1 MEGGGGVASVASLTM
16 DCEDMFKEI
25 TKKLYGED
33 AAMGV
38 GVNVSVGPGGAGGAV
53 AGGVEYPPAE
63 RELVDDLRP
72 EEHITAWGLAA
83 LMQNGFPPP
92 GILQANFTPRTDP
105 SAEDRWTA
113 AEEPLAWAH
122 SRVAAYN
129 PAQRLFKCTDCE
141 CVGFL
146 ARVAEHWL
154 GTHSQARAF
163 QCPLA
168 GCGFASGWAR
178 AVRQHLAR
186 DHHSDPAAADHLLR
200 DNPALDDLTRYLQR
214 LKTKVET
221 TRTERRTGAG
231 GAGVAEGAGGPGPA
245 ADTASGEPTALGDA
259 GKRYVCAACPY
270 ATDRRDLFTRHEN
283 IHRDEKP
290 FHCYLCQKQFN
301 RADHVKKH
309 FLRMHR
315 DQPYD
320 LNRIRRSSGIEP
332 EAGTSAGGA
341 HYCSKGAGDAAPAP
355 ECRPPPVK
363 LERAPLAK
371 AEPAASPTATH
382 KPTVSSPVRRKGERR
397 YACCYCAWSGVDNWC
412 LKRHLNTHL
421 KPFACA
427 LCEYKAARAERLAT
441 HVHKV
446 HNKKA
451 CAKCPYLA
459 DEPQQ
464 LALHLR
470 DAHHIESRNLKV
482 PTGVGRSAGA
492 FSSSQAATTTGTAGA
507 AGAAGVAVAT
517 GVAGGAA
524 PAPPPPALPAAG
536 AIRRREQ
543 RAAGAARLFGYLE
556 ASDGSG
562 DEYEPPP
569 LPPEYAPQPPHAA
582 PAATPASHAHH
593 APHAGHAGH
602 AAHAGHAGHAAP
614 HYARDKENAAP
625 LHHALH
631 HDHCLR
637 Y

>member
-1 MEGGGGVASVASLTM
+1 MEGGGGVSSVASLTM

-25 TKKLYGED
+25 TKKLYGEE

-38 GVNVSVGPGGAGGAV
+38 GVNVSGGAGATG

-214 LKTKVET
+214 LKTKVEN
-221 TRTERRTGAG
+221 TRSERRTGAG
-231 GAGVAEGAGGPGPA
+231 GAGGAGGSGGAEGGGGPGPV
-245 ADTASGEPTALGDA
+245 ADTASGEPAALGDA

-320 LNRIRRSSGIEP
+320 LNRIRRSSGIKP
-332 EAGTSAGGA
+332 EAGTSAAGA
-341 HYCSKGAGDAAPAP
+341 HYCVKGAGDVAAAP
-355 ECRPPPVK
+355 ECRPSPVK
-363 LERAPLAK
+363 LERSPLAK

-492 FSSSQAATTTGTAGA
+492 FQTSQAAVAGVAGATGAGGAGGPPGA
-507 AGAAGVAVAT
+507 AG
-517 GVAGGAA
+517 GA
-524 PAPPPPALPAAG
+524 
-536 AIRRREQ
+536 

-569 LPPEYAPQPPHAA
+569 LPPEYAP
-582 PAATPASHAHH
+582 
-593 APHAGHAGH
+593 
-602 AAHAGHAGHAAP
+602 

>member
-1 MEGGGGVASVASLTM
+1 MENGGGVSLTL

-25 TKKLYGED
+25 TKKLYGEE
-33 AAMGV
+33 ATVGGGV
-38 GVNVSVGPGGAGGAV
+38 GVGVI
-53 AGGVEYPPAE
+53 GVEFPAAE
-63 RELVDDLRP
+63 RDLDDDLRP

-92 GILQANFTPRTDP
+92 GILQANFTPRIDTT
-105 SAEDRWTA
+105 AEDRWTSA
-113 AEEPLAWAH
+113 DEPLAWAH
-122 SRVAAYN
+122 SRVASYN
-129 PAQRLFKCTDCE
+129 PAQRLFKCCECE

-146 ARVAEHWL
+146 ARIAEHWL

-178 AVRQHLAR
+178 GVRTHLAR

-200 DNPALDDLTRYLQR
+200 DNPALADLTRYLQR
-214 LKTKVET
+214 LKTKVEQS
-221 TRTERRTGAG
+221 RNERRTGNVESPAPPEADAAAG
-231 GAGVAEGAGGPGPA
+231 TGG
-245 ADTASGEPTALGDA
+245 EA
-259 GKRYVCAACPY
+259 GKRYICQACPY

-320 LNRIRRSSGIEP
+320 LNRIRRSLVKVSQQQQQP
-332 EAGTSAGGA
+332 QQQQQQQQQQLQQQQQQTQQQQQQQQQHQQQQAPQ
-341 HYCSKGAGDAAPAP
+341 PAP
-355 ECRPPPVK
+355 PMPTATPIYYSKPAGEPPPAPTQQPALEYRIPPVK
-363 LERAPLAK
+363 IERTILTK
-371 AEPAASPTATH
+371 AEPAPVH
-382 KPTVSSPVRRKGERR
+382 KPPPPAPAPQPAPAPLTAPAPQPVVAAVRRKGERR
-397 YACCYCAWSGVDNWC
+397 YACCYCSWSGVDNWC

-421 KPFACA
+421 KPFACS

-451 CAKCPYLA
+451 CAKCPFLA
-459 DEPQQ
+459 DDQQQ
-464 LALHLR
+464 LAQHLR
-470 DAHHIESRNLKV
+470 EAHHIENRNLKV
-482 PTGVGRSAGA
+482 PTTGVTRVV
-492 FSSSQAATTTGTAGA
+492 ATTAQAPATYVTQPAPQTDT
-507 AGAAGVAVAT
+507 VVAT
-517 GVAGGAA
+517 SGGA
-524 PAPPPPALPAAG
+524 PNGNPP
-536 AIRRREQ
+536 RRRES

-562 DEYEPPP
+562 DEYEVPVEFEP
-569 LPPEYAPQPPHAA
+569 APTQNQTQHF
-582 PAATPASHAHH
+582 T
-593 APHAGHAGH
+593 
-602 AAHAGHAGHAAP
+602 
-614 HYARDKENAAP
+614 RDKENAAP
-625 LHHALH
+625 TLHHTMH